1 MHIDW
6 LNFTPAL
13 SLMGGILIGLAAT
26 VLLLS
31 LGRIAGVV
39 GIFAGLF
46 KPVRGDWAWRFAFV
60 FGLLISPVVYGF
72 YFPLPI
78 PSITADWPTI
88 LIAGVVV
95 GVGTRLGSGCTSGH
109 GVCGLARFSR
119 RSMVATALF
128 MSSGFATVWLTRHFF
143 N

>member
-13 SLMGGILIGLAAT
+13 SLIGGIFIGLAVT
-26 VLLLS
+26 VLLLG

-39 GIFAGLF
+39 GIFSGLI
-46 KPVRGDWAWRFAFV
+46 KPVRGDWAWRSAFV
-60 FGLLISPVVYGF
+60 LGLLMAPLVYGLF
-72 YFPLPI
+72 FPLPI
-78 PSITADWPTI
+78 SNITADWPSI

-95 GVGTRLGSGCTSGH
+95 GAGTRLGSGCTSGH
-109 GVCGLARFSR
+109 GVCGLARFSK

-128 MSSGFATVWLTRHFF
+128 MSSGFVTVFLTRHFF
-143 N
+143 A